1 MPPAITV
8 VGLGPGDPSARTI
21 AAQRALVAAQRILLR
36 TLVHPGIEDLRADPR
51 VSACDDLYETS
62 QTFDEVYSSIVERII
77 ALALAGPLV
86 YAVPGHPSF
95 GERTVDLLR
104 QKAQEAALDFELLPA
119 VSALDVIAA
128 TTGIDPFT
136 SELQVLDG
144 VLLRRLAERDPFAGG
159 RLGIYPYRPC
169 LISQVYAP
177 EVASAVKLALTRVY
191 PDDHPVEVLRS
202 AGIPSQEERQ
212 HCALFELDRQHVD
225 HLTSVYV
232 PPMAALEAHRSPA
245 TLAQIV
251 ARLRAPAGCP
261 WDRAQTHASLR
272 DALIEEAYEAVDAID
287 AGDPGNLAEELG
299 DLVLQA
305 ALHAQIA
312 EEAGEFAFEDVLEQV
327 STKLLRRH
335 PHVFGDEFAST
346 PSDVVKTWNQVKAE
360 ERRARGETVPIV
372 DKTERLPRSMP
383 ALTRATRVLRAERPV
398 AAPGEPSSTDD
409 FGEQLLNVVARTVA
423 SGRDPESE
431 LDRALW
437 CHLAKA
443 GHCDG
448 SPSPA
453 ASEEM
458 NRS

>member
-1 MPPAITV
+1 M
-8 VGLGPGDPSARTI
+8 GLGPGDPGARTI
-21 AAQRALVAAQRILLR
+21 AAQRALDAAQRILLR

-77 ALALAGPLV
+77 ALGLSGPLV

-104 QKAQEAALDFELLPA
+104 QKAQEAGLDIELLPA
-119 VSALDVIAA
+119 VSALDEIAA
-128 TTGIDPFT
+128 TTGIDPFA
-136 SELQVLDG
+136 SELQLLDA
-144 VLLRRLAERDPFAGG
+144 VLLSRLAERDPFAGG

-202 AGIPSQEERQ
+202 AGIPSREERQ

-232 PPMAALEAHRSPA
+232 PPAAALEAHRSPA

-272 DALIEEAYEAVDAID
+272 DSLIEEAYEAVDAID
-287 AGDPGNLAEELG
+287 AGDPGNLSEELG

-305 ALHAQIA
+305 VLHAQIA

-327 STKLLRRH
+327 STKLVRRH
-335 PHVFGDEFAST
+335 PHVFGDESAST
-346 PSDVVKTWNQVKAE
+346 PSDVVTTWNQVKAE
-360 ERRARGETVPIV
+360 ERRARGETALIV

-383 ALTRATRVLRAERPV
+383 ALTRAARALRAERPV

-423 SGRDPESE
+423 GGRDPESE
-431 LDRALW
+431 LDRALR

-443 GHCDG
+443 GHSDG